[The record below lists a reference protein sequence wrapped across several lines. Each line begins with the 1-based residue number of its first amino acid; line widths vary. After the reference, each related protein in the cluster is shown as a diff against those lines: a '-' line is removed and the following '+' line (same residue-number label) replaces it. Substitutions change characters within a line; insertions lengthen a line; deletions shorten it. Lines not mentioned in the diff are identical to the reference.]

1 MSSEMYLVA
10 GLLLLGFGSMALLQ
24 YVFMSKLMKKMK
36 LMEPLSFLEQRHDRA
51 EGLLWDVTRHVMRV
65 LECWRPETNP
75 QWAARQMYPLMEGCW
90 RAAARLGVP
99 GEQLWKLLCTEV
111 NWRSCRDYLVGG
123 ENKTLISMENA
134 LKLQAGMWSPL
145 IGEELEDFMQ
155 TKSSEI
161 LFFQL
166 QVVAR
171 VQEVRAL
178 LANEELAE
186 EKKAAARLYVA

>member
-10 GLLLLGFGSMALLQ
+10 GLLLLGLGSMALLQ
-24 YVFMSKLMKKMK
+24 YVFMSKFMKKMK

-155 TKSSEI
+155 NKSSEI

>member
-24 YVFMSKLMKKMK
+24 YVFMSKFMKKMK

-111 NWRSCRDYLVGG
+111 NWRTCRDYLVGG

-155 TKSSEI
+155 NKSSEI

>member
-24 YVFMSKLMKKMK
+24 YVFMSKFMKKMK

-65 LECWRPETNP
+65 LGCWRPETNP

-155 TKSSEI
+155 NKSSEI

>member
-10 GLLLLGFGSMALLQ
+10 GLLLVGFGSMALLQ
-24 YVFMSKLMKKMK
+24 YVFMSKFMKKMK

-65 LECWRPETNP
+65 LECWRPESNP

-123 ENKTLISMENA
+123 ENKSLTSMENA
-134 LKLQAGMWSPL
+134 SKLQAGMWSPL

-155 TKSSEI
+155 NKSSEI

-178 LANEELAE
+178 LASEELAE
-186 EKKAAARLYVA
+186 EKKAAARLY

>member
-24 YVFMSKLMKKMK
+24 YVFMSKFMKKMK

-155 TKSSEI
+155 NKSSEI